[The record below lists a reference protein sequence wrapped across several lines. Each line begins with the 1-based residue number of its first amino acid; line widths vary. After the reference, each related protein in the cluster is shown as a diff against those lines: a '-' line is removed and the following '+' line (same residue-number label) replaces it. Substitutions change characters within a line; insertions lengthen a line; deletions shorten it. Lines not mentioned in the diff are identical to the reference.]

1 VATVLYIKR
10 PGRCCSI
17 AAGTGNSAPFA
28 DWSIRVALVSVAAGR
43 AASLS
48 RWGSSTESYAVTGHQ
63 GQAAMSVTIARPG
76 RYLLA
81 ATNVSPRSITDIA
94 VGQGIGHAQLIPFL
108 LIAAT
113 VIRKYQD
120 SRQYSFSF
128 LPGVQR

>member
-1 VATVLYIKR
+1 M
-10 PGRCCSI
+10 
-17 AAGTGNSAPFA
+17 
-28 DWSIRVALVSVAAGR
+28 SVAAGR

-113 VIRKYQD
+113 V
-120 SRQYSFSF
+120 FVF
-128 LPGVQR
+128 LPAGLLVGGVTAYRRHRARRLPGQLTSQG